1 MYGVWSDID
10 APTASDTFIT
20 QAVPDSIGLIWLRK
34 GVQAVGFGFEC
45 PAIHIS
51 DVCRGFDKLSIEHV
65 EAGANFSFLAITCSD
80 SAFFSLFQETCQDFI
95 EVCKE
100 VTSAEERLGIVINR
114 ATALNKLFARK
125 RAKLS
130 GEQILGLFCELLF
143 LKEHWLLGGNPLEG
157 WKGPLG
163 AKQDF
168 EGTSS
173 LIEVKHMDTDGVVRI
188 SSLEQ
193 LSSNKPLFI
202 AAIHLV
208 EDDANGIT
216 LNDLSAQIRDEL
228 GPRETVIFDDLLIH
242 YGFERDERYEETFS
256 IEKRAFYS
264 VGADFPSIVPSTH
277 PAFRSAKYSL
287 DLSLCSAFLCAP
299 EDMVSDNGYI

>member
-1 MYGVWSDID
+1 MYGVWNAID

-20 QAVPDSIGLIWLRK
+20 QAVADSTGLIWLRK
-34 GVQAVGFGFEC
+34 GVEAVGFGFEC

-51 DVCRGFDKLSIEHV
+51 DVCRGFDKLSVEHV

-80 SAFFSLFQETCQDFI
+80 SAFFSLFQETCHDFI

-130 GEQILGLFCELLF
+130 REQLLGLICELLF
-143 LKEHWLLGGNPLEG
+143 LQENWLVGGNPLEG

-168 EGTSS
+168 EGSSS
-173 LIEVKHMDTDGVVRI
+173 LVEVKHMDADGVVRI

-193 LSSNKPLFI
+193 LSADRPLFI

-208 EDDANGIT
+208 EGDANGIT
-216 LNDLSAQIRDEL
+216 LHDLSEQIRGEL

-242 YGFERDERYEETFS
+242 YGFERSEQYSETFS
-256 IEKRAFYS
+256 LEKKVFYL
-264 VGADFPSIVPSTH
+264 VEGDFPSIVPSTN
-277 PAFRSAKYSL
+277 PALRSAKYSL

-299 EDMVSDNGYI
+299 EDMVSENGYI